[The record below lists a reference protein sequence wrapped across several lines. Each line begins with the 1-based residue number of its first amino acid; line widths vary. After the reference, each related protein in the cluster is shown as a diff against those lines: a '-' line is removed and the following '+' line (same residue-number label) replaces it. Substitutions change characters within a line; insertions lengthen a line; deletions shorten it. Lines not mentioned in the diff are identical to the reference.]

1 MKKFNKVISFAIAF
15 VMLISTFAVSAFAA
29 EASVEEMQKST
40 VYIEVDFVFKA
51 KNYGVSTIRTARGT
65 GFAIAE
71 KGKDV
76 EYIGTCAHVIHDEGG
91 VYAFTVDANGEIDNI
106 QEAPSITNY
115 PIKTTTDD
123 GVTIYADYF
132 ETSFDEGKVFF
143 SKASDD
149 YSKIKV
155 VKKDLN
161 SDVAVCKLLAGP
173 TDKLK
178 PAKFITSEDVKA
190 GDTVYA
196 IGYPTISDFVDGD
209 DYYTY
214 EESTV
219 TKGVVAKPKTVDGRT
234 EDGDQYTVYQIDA
247 NIEKG
252 NSGGPL
258 FTEDGYI
265 AGINAFGVNLRDVEL
280 GEINYSVAV
289 DSLLDLLDEEE
300 IEYDVYGRVNVGVI
314 IAVVVAVAAVGA
326 AIVVFFVFSN
336 KNKAQPAVQAASAS
350 GVNATVAMNAPSP
363 AVVSNGKYYL
373 IGVSGMFS
381 GKKYSIEDRA
391 IIGRDP
397 ARCNVVYPENQPGI
411 SGIHCEIVRND
422 NALVITDCGST
433 YGTYLGNGTR
443 LAPKTPYT
451 LRSGEKFYVGNN
463 ENTFEVRY

>member
-29 EASVEEMQKST
+29 EASVEEMQKSV
-40 VYIEVDFVFKA
+40 VYIESEVTYTGRNLGATV
-51 KNYGVSTIRTARGT
+51 YYLSTGT
-65 GFAIAE
+65 GFAVAE

-76 EYIGTCAHVIHDEGG
+76 EYIGTCAHVVHEEGG
-91 VYAFTVDANGEIDNI
+91 VYIYTLDSYGRIDI
-106 QEAPSITNY
+106 FEPVTDETIKY
-115 PIKTTTDD
+115 PDKAVIE
-123 GVTIYADYF
+123 GVTYYVDYF
-132 ETSFDEGKVFF
+132 DTDITEIRAYF
-143 SKASDD
+143 SKATDD
-149 YSKIKV
+149 YSKLKV
-155 VKKDLN
+155 IKKDLN

-178 PAKFITSEDVKA
+178 AAKFIENEDVKA

-196 IGYPTISDFVDGD
+196 IGYPSIGYLVTEDNYF
-209 DYYTY
+209 TY
-214 EESTV
+214 KDSTV
-219 TKGVVAKPKTVDGRT
+219 TKGIIAKSQLSDGEVDAN
-234 EDGDQYTVYQIDA
+234 EQFLVYHIDA
-247 NIEKG
+247 NISQG

-265 AGINAFGVNLRDVEL
+265 AGINAFSRGKYGNQ
-280 GEINYSVAV
+280 GESNYSVAIE
-289 DSLLDLLDEEE
+289 SLLDLLDEEE

-336 KNKAQPAVQAASAS
+336 KNKAQPAVQAASAG